1 MSTVSSISQWVE
13 NQLIQALAVLF
24 SVLVLHWITSKDNA
38 STASSSQNG
47 DQIRSIQTPSSPKRL
62 VPCPPPSELA
72 AYELGLREWQRVT
85 GVTTIVTAKEPDD
98 EMALDRISNI
108 PPNVVT
114 IETAH
119 VREVSHVRPDR
130 LSIRTVS
137 DEQQSG
143 KNGSTDDLFRR
154 NESN

>member
-1 MSTVSSISQWVE
+1 MTTV
-13 NQLIQALAVLF
+13 
-24 SVLVLHWITSKDNA
+24 
-38 STASSSQNG
+38 
-47 DQIRSIQTPSSPKRL
+47 
-62 VPCPPPSELA
+62 
-72 AYELGLREWQRVT
+72 
-85 GVTTIVTAKEPDD
+85 VTAKEPDD
-98 EMALDRISNI
+98 EVAMDRINSI

-119 VREVSHVRPDR
+119 IREVSHVRPDR

-154 NESN
+154 NELN